1 MDQCR
6 GYTTGGKQQVSS
18 RWASKAS
25 SVYNHSPSLKSAWA
39 LSPIRSAIPLD
50 SHRNITLILKSKQN
64 ILRLPQNQIK
74 CTINVTP
81 LTYPET
87 IPPTPVHGKVI
98 STKPVPGARMIRDHW
113 AIETWASHLISLGL
127 SFNCSMRIL
136 IVPTF
141 TGTMGLGSVYL
152 TRGLRICLYIK
163 AFINFIKDLIHINV
177 RNYDGLQIYLLV
189 FILKALWPKFSFSLH
204 PSDFLN

>member
-1 MDQCR
+1 MPVSPLISCVRSPQPPGSWTSAEDTQR
-6 GYTTGGKQQVSS
+6 EVSS
-18 RWASKAS
+18 RWASKVS

-39 LSPIRSAIPLD
+39 LSPVRSAIPLD

-74 CTINVTP
+74 CTINVMP
-81 LTYPET
+81 LTHPET

-98 STKPVPGARMIRDHW
+98 SMKPVPGARMIRDRW

-141 TGTMGLGSVYL
+141 TGTMGLGSVCL

-163 AFINFIKDLIHINV
+163 AFYK
-177 RNYDGLQIYLLV
+177 LQKSSSPWTLGIMMA
-189 FILKALWPKFSFSLH
+189 FKFTY
-204 PSDFLN
+204 